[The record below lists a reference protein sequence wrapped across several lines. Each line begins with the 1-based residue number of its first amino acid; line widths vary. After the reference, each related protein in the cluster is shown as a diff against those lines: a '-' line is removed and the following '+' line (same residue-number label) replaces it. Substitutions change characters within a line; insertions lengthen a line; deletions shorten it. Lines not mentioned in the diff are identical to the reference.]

1 MPCLKIK
8 LVLLALKVFTVTTDC
23 IPSCRT
29 VTFVGPRARHYVA
42 AKEETATA
50 TATTCVAYVGAT
62 VVTLAITK

>member
-1 MPCLKIK
+1 MKIK

-29 VTFVGPRARHYVA
+29 VISGLLSALEPGITCAG
-42 AKEETATA
+42 KEETATA